1 MGKTKAKDRSAKQ
14 AAKQAQGAADAE
26 EASAATPA
34 QTATVLGDR
43 AVNSNAHQNGGEQ
56 RSDAPA
62 KKQVRA
68 VPAPA
73 PTRAEAEPPVHQMAG
88 LITKI
93 EELRV
98 ESNAAKANEEKARAE
113 LKKERALRD
122 EMEQQLQTSQ
132 AYLRA
137 STVLATASLA
147 TSVFFG
153 LALLRARS

>member
-1 MGKTKAKDRSAKQ
+1 
-14 AAKQAQGAADAE
+14 
-26 EASAATPA
+26 
-34 QTATVLGDR
+34 
-43 AVNSNAHQNGGEQ
+43 
-56 RSDAPA
+56 
-62 KKQVRA
+62 
-68 VPAPA
+68 
-73 PTRAEAEPPVHQMAG
+73 MAG